1 MKITKFQ
8 EGGPM
13 TAPAPAPAPAADPMT
28 QMVEMAMAAIQ
39 NQDCELAMQ
48 VCDSLLMVLQETQP
62 PVNAA
67 PEGQPV
73 FKKGGKM
80 VGRNCKKKN

>member
-8 EGGPM
+8 AGGEMAPVA
-13 TAPAPAPAPAADPMT
+13 APAPEQDPMI
-28 QMVEMAMAAIQ
+28 QLAEMAMGALQ
-39 NQDCELAMQ
+39 NQDCGLAMQ
-48 VCDSLLMVLQETQP
+48 VCETFVSMIQGAAQP
-62 PVNAA
+62 PMGAA

-80 VGRNCKKKN
+80 VGRCKKKVQ

>member
-8 EGGPM
+8 AGGPVAPA
-13 TAPAPAPAPAADPMT
+13 APAPADPMA
-28 QMVEMAMAAIQ
+28 QMVEMAMAALQ

-48 VCDSLLMVLQETQP
+48 VCDNLLMMLQETQP

-80 VGRNCKKKN
+80 VGRNCKKKLK